1 MDKIKRVL
9 AIIGVLI
16 LIGLY
21 GTTLVSAVLVT
32 PATKKF
38 FEASLLA
45 TVMIPILLYVYVWL
59 YHLIKGDDE
68 EEIEAII
75 QEAQKEE
82 DAKEEKKS

>member
-82 DAKEEKKS
+82 EAKEEKKS